1 MSLVRAVSWKGWEPE
16 CSVEMYELGKRG
28 QGRQNRFSMELGF
41 EQEETVWSLEGDAAS
56 REESFAC
63 LLFVKIEEA

>member
-1 MSLVRAVSWKGWEPE
+1 
-16 CSVEMYELGKRG
+16 MYELGKRG